1 MAQVNSNDEGYLQLM
16 ESQNIINDQYSNID
30 RIDPNGGDGC
40 FSLVFT
46 AYDHSTKEE
55 VILKFFHPKH
65 LSNKDRL
72 DRFYR
77 EGKILE
83 ILRGEPNILES
94 IDTVCDLEIELT
106 SSSTPLPIRQYYQFI
121 PLKKAKG
128 NVERFIYSS
137 LSTPEKC
144 LIYFREMCKA
154 VNRIHGKL
162 ICHRDLKPSNFLIFT
177 GDDIRLGDFGTS
189 KHLDGSMEDIRKIY
203 IDRIGDRTYTAPE
216 ALFFETGIS
225 DQHVYS
231 ADIFSLGAILFEM
244 FSQTELYSYLYDP
257 NNNRDYY
264 AYLTILGRTLSSL
277 PKKEKTEYYLKHMDY
292 LASTVNFPDIYLFN
306 DFVPNS
312 IKYFLNSL
320 YKDLTQI
327 NLFKRYHLFESVYR
341 RINICLLILRNE
353 EAYGRMLAKRRI
365 LRKRK
370 N

>member
-1 MAQVNSNDEGYLQLM
+1 MSPVSSDEGYLQLI
-16 ESQNIINDQYSNID
+16 ESQSIINDQYINID
-30 RIDPNGGDGC
+30 RIDPDGGGGC

-46 AYDHSTKEE
+46 AYDQNAKKE

-72 DRFYR
+72 DRFHR

-83 ILRGEPNILES
+83 TLRGEPNILES

-106 SSSTPLPIRQYYQFI
+106 SSSTTLPIRQYYQFI

-154 VNRIHGKL
+154 VNRIHGEL

-177 GDDIRLGDFGTS
+177 GDDIRLGDFGTA
-189 KHLDGSMEDIRKIY
+189 KHLDGSMEDIRKTY
-203 IDRIGDRTYTAPE
+203 SAQVGDGIYTAPE
-216 ALFFETGIS
+216 ALLFETGIS
-225 DQHVYS
+225 DQYVYS
-231 ADIFSLGAILFEM
+231 ADVFSLGAILFEM
-244 FSQTELYSYLYDP
+244 FSQSELFNYLNDP
-257 NNNRDYY
+257 NNNRDYFE
-264 AYLTILGRTLSSL
+264 YLAILGRTLSSL
-277 PKKEKTEYYLKHMDY
+277 PVKEKTEYYLKHMDY

-312 IKYFLNSL
+312 IKYYLNSL

-327 NLFKRYHLFESVYR
+327 NLFKRYHVFENVYR

-353 EAYGRMLAKRRI
+353 EAYQKMFAKRRI
-365 LRKRK
+365 MRGKRK
-370 N
+370 